1 MEIEFNDC
9 LYKTIVKL
17 FQIRKNKP
25 QTRFELIRLYM
36 VLLNN
41 VYSNIIGERIQYKHV
56 HGEIEPHK
64 QNLTGKQIITS
75 TQLKTKINRGKTK
88 YIIDNDLYNLYIAQ
102 VPYNP

>member
-41 VYSNIIGERIQYKHV
+41 VYSNIIGERIQYKHI
-56 HGEIEPHK
+56 HGEIKPNK
-64 QNLTGKQIITS
+64 QNITGKQIITS
-75 TQLKTKINRGKTK
+75 TRLNTKLNRRKTN